1 MNHPKGDGST
11 SDAPRILLAM
21 EAATINERPQP
32 GQTLLDWL
40 RLLGWQVRV
49 TRSETVEAVAERA
62 AVRIHAEGSSL
73 ADVAWLLF
81 ERAVLA
87 HEQDARRQAA

>member
-1 MNHPKGDGST
+1 
-11 SDAPRILLAM
+11 M
-21 EAATINERPQP
+21 EAATINERPQS

-49 TRSETVEAVAERA
+49 TQRDHVEAVAERA
-62 AVRIHAEGSSL
+62 SLRIHAEGPAL
-73 ADVAWLLF
+73 ADVAWQLF

-87 HEQDARRQAA
+87 HEQGARRRAS

>member
-1 MNHPKGDGST
+1 MS
-11 SDAPRILLAM
+11 
-21 EAATINERPQP
+21 NERPQS

-40 RLLGWQVRV
+40 RLLGWRV
-49 TRSETVEAVAERA
+49 WVTQQNGVEVAAERA
-62 AVRIHAEGSSL
+62 GVQIHAEGSSL
-73 ADVAWLLF
+73 AEVAWQLF